1 MLLSRQPVKEAQP
14 TAEVWVNGVLT
25 TAMVDTGCSRCI
37 AHVSRY
43 SSWKHEAVSVL
54 TVSGKE
60 HFCKGTGI
68 VHIHLSN
75 GEAVKVDVLVVDTTP
90 PWFPVHS
97 WYEVGNLV

>member
-1 MLLSRQPVKEAQP
+1 M
-14 TAEVWVNGVLT
+14 WVNGVLT

-37 AHVSRY
+37 AHVSRC

-68 VHIHLSN
+68 VRIHLSN
-75 GEAVKVDVLVVDTTP
+75 GEAVEVNVLVEDTTP
-90 PWFPVHS
+90 LGFQFILGMNGIVALGRCHCKR
-97 WYEVGNLV
+97 